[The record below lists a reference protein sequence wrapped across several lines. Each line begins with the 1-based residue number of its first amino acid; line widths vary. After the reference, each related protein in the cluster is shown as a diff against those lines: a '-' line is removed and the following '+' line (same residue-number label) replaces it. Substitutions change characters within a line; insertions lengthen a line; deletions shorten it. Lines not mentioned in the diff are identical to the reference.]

1 MATGEPT
8 SNGDFLIREVQ
19 EIGHDDIAQD
29 LAKAE
34 EIKAR
39 RKYDE
44 LRLATIGALRDLRIE
59 TSTQLEEIKKS
70 LTGDI
75 DFSKLSENTD
85 ISESE
90 KARIKELSMIFEES
104 AE

>member
-39 RKYDE
+39 
-44 LRLATIGALRDLRIE
+44 
-59 TSTQLEEIKKS
+59 
-70 LTGDI
+70 
-75 DFSKLSENTD
+75 F
-85 ISESE
+85 
-90 KARIKELSMIFEES
+90 
-104 AE
+104 

>member
-39 RKYDE
+39 FWGDSPEAQEIRRKYDE

-70 LTGDI
+70 LG
-75 DFSKLSENTD
+75 L
-85 ISESE
+85 
-90 KARIKELSMIFEES
+90 
-104 AE
+104 